1 MTRPRLPLP
10 LLAFGLAACG
20 CMLASCD
27 GDDAPRRE
35 VPAPASA
42 EALPAPGSTA
52 GRSVTGMPDAPGP
65 GEVPLAGTP
74 LPAAGDMVVEGVLP
88 LEDNPETGLIMEGS
102 IAPITPV
109 TPVTPVDVAAG
120 GEPVATPAPPMPVAE
135 RAAPAGA
142 SRTADA
148 VAVVSAYYAALAAGQ
163 HGHAYGLWS
172 DGGRSSGQ
180 TPEQFARGFAGATGV
195 VAQPGEARVLAGGD
209 APQVEVPVS
218 VTTTL
223 ADGRE
228 RRQVG
233 AYVLR
238 RSGSGAG
245 PSAWRIVSAELRELQ
260 P

>member
-20 CMLASCD
+20 CMLAACD

-35 VPAPASA
+35 VPAPAST

-65 GEVPLAGTP
+65 GEVPLAGTS
-74 LPAAGDMVVEGVLP
+74 LTAAGDMVVEGVLP

-109 TPVTPVDVAAG
+109 TPVDVAAG
-120 GEPVATPAPPMPVAE
+120 AESVATPAPPMPVAE
-135 RAAPAGA
+135 STAPAGA
-142 SRTADA
+142 SGTADA

-163 HGHAYGLWS
+163 HGHAYALWS

-195 VAQPGEARVLAGGD
+195 VAQPGEARVLAGGV

-223 ADGRE
+223 ADGRQ

-238 RSGSGAG
+238 RSGSGGG
-245 PSAWRIVSAELRELQ
+245 PAAWRIVSAELRELQ

>member
-1 MTRPRLPLP
+1 MTRVRPPLP
-10 LLAFGLAACG
+10 LLAIALLACTCALAGCG
-20 CMLASCD
+20 
-27 GDDAPRRE
+27 GDETGEREARAPE
-35 VPAPASA
+35 PEAAD
-42 EALPAPGSTA
+42 ALPAPGGAA
-52 GRSVTGMPDAPGP
+52 GGSITGMPDAPGP
-65 GEVPLAGTP
+65 GEVPLAGAP
-74 LPAAGDMVVEGVLP
+74 LPATDGSAIGGVLP
-88 LEDNPETGLIMEGS
+88 LEDNPETGLIMDGA
-102 IAPITPV
+102 ITPITPV
-109 TPVTPVDVAAG
+109 TPGDAPADGASVPV
-120 GEPVATPAPPMPVAE
+120 PAPPTPVP
-135 RAAPAGA
+135 AAAADGTG
-142 SRTADA
+142 TADA

-163 HGHAYGLWS
+163 HGHAYALWS

-195 VAQPGEARVLAGGD
+195 VAQPGEARLLAGGD

-223 ADGRE
+223 ADGRL

-238 RSGSGAG
+238 RSGNAAG

>member
-1 MTRPRLPLP
+1 MTRPRFPLP
-10 LLAFGLAACG
+10 LLAIGLVGCACVLAG
-20 CMLASCD
+20 CD
-27 GDDAPRRE
+27 RDADSTQRE
-35 VPAPASA
+35 APARESA
-42 EALPAPGSTA
+42 EALPAPGGAA
-52 GRSVTGMPDAPGP
+52 GRSITGMPDAPGP
-65 GEVPLAGTP
+65 GDVPLGGTS

-109 TPVTPVDVAAG
+109 TPVDAAAG
-120 GEPVATPAPPMPVAE
+120 GEPVATPAPPMPVAHG
-135 RAAPAGA
+135 AAPAG
-142 SRTADA
+142 TADA

-195 VAQPGEARVLAGGD
+195 VAQPGEARVLAAGV

-218 VTTTL
+218 VTATL
-223 ADGRE
+223 ADGRQ

-233 AYVLR
+233 AYVLG